1 MDART
6 PGSRVGDRRGGSDR
20 SDAAR
25 RSQESRR
32 SPDNRR
38 QQPRHQVPFGA
49 WAVTGVMRCQD
60 ERLWPVTLWDVSRRG
75 ACVVVI
81 GEPALQSGEAA
92 QLTLHDSMHAAS
104 LVLEVQQCWQFCQ
117 GRQTFLGLELRGD
130 AELPDDCFLAPYL
143 EQTWAEGEPT
153 DAGLL

>member
-1 MDART
+1 MDAPK
-6 PGSRVGDRRGGSDR
+6 PGGRVGDRRGGSDR
-20 SDAAR
+20 RDSER
-25 RSQESRR
+25 RNLETRR

-60 ERLWPVTLWDVSRRG
+60 GRAWPVTLWDVSRRG

-81 GEPALQSGEAA
+81 GEPGLQSGEAA
-92 QLTLHDSMHAAS
+92 QLTLHDSMLADT
-104 LVLEVQQCWQFCQ
+104 LVLEVQLCWQFCQ
-117 GRQTFLGLELRGD
+117 GRQTFLGLELSD
-130 AELPDDCFLAPYL
+130 NAELPDDCFLAPYL

>member
-1 MDART
+1 MDARS
-6 PGSRVGDRRGGSDR
+6 PGRPTGDRRGGSDR
-20 SDAAR
+20 REAAR
-25 RSQESRR
+25 RLQESRR

-49 WAVTGVMRCQD
+49 WAVTGTMRGQD
-60 ERLWPVTLWDVSRRG
+60 GQLWPVTLWDVSRRG

-81 GEPALQSGEAA
+81 GEPDLQSGEAV
-92 QLTLHDSMHAAS
+92 QLTLHDSMHADS
-104 LVLEVQQCWQFCQ
+104 LVLEVELCWQFCQ

-153 DAGLL
+153 DANLL